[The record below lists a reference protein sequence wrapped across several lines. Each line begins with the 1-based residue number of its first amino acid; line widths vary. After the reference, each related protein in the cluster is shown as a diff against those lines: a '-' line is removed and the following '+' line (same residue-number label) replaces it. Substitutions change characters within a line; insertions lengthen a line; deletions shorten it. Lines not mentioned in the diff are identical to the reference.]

1 MGSTPTLSRHSFLN
15 PCYDRVWHGYILD
28 FVHFGHTQGHT
39 FIMSS
44 TYLVHRKQG
53 YSYLFRSIIPTD
65 LQPQLGGRQFQL
77 SLNCGILGQAKSISR
92 HIYNHVQCLYERMRK
107 NGDEFQVSI
116 DQIKDILRSVL
127 ANLVQPISKLIKN
140 KTAKV
145 SSIKEDTELT
155 SSISLSELSTKF
167 LNSKTE
173 ANYPEKTVNS
183 YNDTHKLAIEV
194 LGNVPIDSLTHEDGR
209 DFVEVLK
216 KLPVNRSKSYPTLTV
231 KELLELKKV
240 KTLSYKTILKH
251 TERISTLFNWAIKQG
266 YTNQNVFRGKLELTR
281 TVEVVEKH
289 FTQQELDLV
298 LGSALKSESLALNKP
313 ERYWVTMIASH
324 SGARLNEICQLDVS
338 DIQEHEGIWVMNLT
352 GDSGDKSIKTHAGNR
367 LVPLHPKLLK
377 LGFLDY
383 VEQTKSSN
391 HQKLFPNLKK
401 MRSTGYGTMISHWFA
416 KYLKKLGIKKKGKN
430 FHSFRHTVVNK
441 LITKKVY
448 EPFIKEL
455 IGHSHGSITMDVY
468 GGKKPLD
475 VLLKECVI
483 KI

>member
-1 MGSTPTLSRHSFLN
+1 
-15 PCYDRVWHGYILD
+15 
-28 FVHFGHTQGHT
+28 
-39 FIMSS
+39 MSN
-44 TYLVHRKQG
+44 TYLVHRKQS
-53 YSYLFRSIIPTD
+53 YSYLFRSIIPKD
-65 LQPQLGGRQFQL
+65 LQPQLGNRQFQL

-92 HIYNHVQCLYERMRK
+92 HLYNHAQCLYERMRK

-116 DQIKDILRSVL
+116 DQIKDILRSEL
-127 ANLVQPISKLIKN
+127 ANLVQPISKLIEN
-140 KTAKV
+140 KTSEV
-145 SSIKEDTELT
+145 SSIKEETEFT

-231 KELLELKKV
+231 KELLELKEV
-240 KTLSYKTILKH
+240 KTLSHKSILKH

-266 YTNQNVFRGKLELTR
+266 YTNQNVFRGKLELIR
-281 TVEVVEKH
+281 KVEVVEKH
-289 FTQQELDLV
+289 FTKQELDLV
-298 LGSALKSESLALNKP
+298 LGNALKAESLTLNKP

-338 DIQEHEGIWVMNLT
+338 DIQEHEGIWVINLT
-352 GDSGDKSIKTHAGNR
+352 GDSRDKSIKTHAGNR
-367 LVPLHPKLLK
+367 LVPLHPKLLEF
-377 LGFLDY
+377 GFLNY
-383 VEQTKSSN
+383 VEQIRNDN

-401 MRSTGYGTMISHWFA
+401 RRSTGYGTMISHWFT

-430 FHSFRHTVVNK
+430 FHSFRHTVVNR
-441 LITKKVY
+441 LTTKQVY

-455 IGHSHGSITMDVY
+455 IGHSHGSLTIDVY
-468 GGKKPLD
+468 GGRKPLE
-475 VLLKECVI
+475 VLLNECVI
-483 KI
+483 KV

>member
-1 MGSTPTLSRHSFLN
+1 MEMNLKSQQT
-15 PCYDRVWHGYILD
+15 
-28 FVHFGHTQGHT
+28 
-39 FIMSS
+39 
-44 TYLVHRKQG
+44 
-53 YSYLFRSIIPTD
+53 RS
-65 LQPQLGGRQFQL
+65 
-77 SLNCGILGQAKSISR
+77 
-92 HIYNHVQCLYERMRK
+92 
-107 NGDEFQVSI
+107 
-116 DQIKDILRSVL
+116 KDILRSEL
-127 ANLVQPISKLIKN
+127 ANLVQSISKLIEN
-140 KTAKV
+140 KTSEV

-155 SSISLSELSTKF
+155 NSISLSELSTKF

-231 KELLELKKV
+231 KELLELKEV
-240 KTLSYKTILKH
+240 KTLSHKSILKH

-266 YTNQNVFRGKLELTR
+266 YTNQNVFRGKLELIR
-281 TVEVVEKH
+281 KVEVVEKH
-289 FTQQELDLV
+289 FTKQELDLI
-298 LGSALKSESLALNKP
+298 LGDALKAESLTLNKP

-352 GDSGDKSIKTHAGNR
+352 GDSEDKSIKTHAGNR

-383 VEQTKSSN
+383 VKQTKSSN

-430 FHSFRHTVVNK
+430 FHSFRHTVVNR
-441 LITKKVY
+441 LTTKQVY

-455 IGHSHGSITMDVY
+455 IGHSHGSLTIDVY
-468 GGKKPLD
+468 GGRKPLE
-475 VLLKECVI
+475 VLLNECVI
-483 KI
+483 KVQALRQE